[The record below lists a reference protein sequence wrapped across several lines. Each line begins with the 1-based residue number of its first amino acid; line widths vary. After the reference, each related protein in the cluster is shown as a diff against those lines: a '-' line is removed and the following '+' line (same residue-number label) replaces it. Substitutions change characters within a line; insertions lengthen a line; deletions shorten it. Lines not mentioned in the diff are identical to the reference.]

1 MPFGRQTSREALE
14 ETTRSIKS
22 SLTEG
27 SSRIFGSV
35 MGAKRGLIGG
45 ITSTFDQVVN
55 IVGGSEE
62 AEGGS
67 SVAGA
72 AEAQPP
78 RDGAQQQQQ
87 PPMRPKPKPPK
98 PPAPVTRQR
107 SDIDVNGTVKQ
118 CDGGRVSRQN
128 TVPVGCVVAQTAAAG
143 DECPPTETTS
153 GPPDFADGKQRRK
166 IDAKPPL
173 KRRNTNPFMDDY
185 DPAAVEPDYAAGGG
199 GPPAPATAGGGG
211 GVPLVPD
218 VGHSDDTGSCG
229 VKVAPTQRYS
239 EPSEAWNSRDASGP
253 PNSSDAVSSLL
264 PGIPNIVRG
273 RVDEGGGGE
282 GGRGCAASSLSTSNR
297 DLLAMTPTSGASL
310 PDPQILPE
318 RRRQATDSDAD
329 SEGTEGCDDQLDEED
344 QLAAADEDATGGVGG
359 GGLMLKSGSRNSDQS
374 WGCSGGGEDEG
385 MDAVSAE
392 CIEFMKYFVQKIF
405 DPT

>member
-1 MPFGRQTSREALE
+1 MALPFGRQTSREALE

-62 AEGGS
+62 AEGGG
-67 SVAGA
+67 SVAAGTS
-72 AEAQPP
+72 EAQPP
-78 RDGAQQQQQ
+78 KDDAPPVPPPPQQ
-87 PPMRPKPKPPK
+87 PVRQKPKPPK

-107 SDIDVNGTVKQ
+107 SDVDANGTVKQ
-118 CDGGRVSRQN
+118 FDGGRVSRQN
-128 TVPVGCVVAQTAAAG
+128 TVPVGSVVQTG
-143 DECPPTETTS
+143 TDDCCPPQSTETS
-153 GPPDFADGKQRRK
+153 GQPDFADGKQRRK

-185 DPAAVEPDYAAGGG
+185 DPSAVEPDYAAGGG
-199 GPPAPATAGGGG
+199 PPTAAGGGG
-211 GVPLVPD
+211 GGGGEVPLVAD
-218 VGHSDDTGSCG
+218 VGSEDTGGCG

-239 EPSEAWNSRDASGP
+239 EPSEAWNSRDVGP
-253 PNSSDAVSSLL
+253 PTSSDTVSSLL
-264 PGIPNIVRG
+264 PGIPTNVRG
-273 RVDEGGGGE
+273 RVDEGG
-282 GGRGCAASSLSTSNR
+282 RGCGVSSLSAPNR
-297 DLLAMTPTSGASL
+297 DLLAMTPTSGAAL
-310 PDPQILPE
+310 PDPQIVPE
-318 RRRQATDSDAD
+318 RRRQATESDAD
-329 SEGTEGCDDQLDEED
+329 SEGTEGCDDELDEED
-344 QLAAADEDATGGVGG
+344 QLAAAEDDADTGG
-359 GGLMLKSGSRNSDQS
+359 GGGGGMMLKSGSRNSDQS
-374 WGCSGGGEDEG
+374 WGCSGGAEDEG
-385 MDAVSAE
+385 MDSVSAE